1 MLQGPCRAL
10 LADLA
15 SSNSTKIRAGNTLFA
30 FFMAVRNVLGY
41 SAGSYTHLYRIS
53 PFTKTDAC
61 DIFCANLKTCFL
73 ISVALLISIMLLAV
87 WAVSEDP
94 YVPEAAVEN
103 GATGK
108 QHIVGA
114 LKELSKPMWIL
125 LLVTFFNWLA
135 WFPFLLFDM
144 DWMGK
149 DIYGGKLGAQ
159 LYNRGVPAGALGLM
173 LNSVVSGLASLC
185 IERLARWVGGVKRL
199 WGGMN
204 FLLAVC
210 LAMTLVVTHIAR
222 CEPEFTK
229 ATPKPGVVG
238 LALATF
244 AVLGAP
250 LAMSKFS
257 VTFSVPCALASIF
270 YNNSRAGQVSG
281 YRIIGLFEIFEI
293 HIRIRIRKFGLSG
306 FRISK
311 FSDIQNFGYFGY
323 VFSDISDSVSDPDF
337 FEHPY
342 GPWDSLMGGGNM
354 PAFVVRAVA
363 AAVSGIIAFTMLPSP
378 PPDVLETV
386 SGGGGMH

>member
-135 WFPFLLFDM
+135 WFPFLLFDT

-270 YNNSRAGQVSG
+270 YNNSRAGQDPNPKI
-281 YRIIGLFEIFEI
+281 RII
-293 HIRIRIRKFGLSG
+293 R
-306 FRISK
+306 

-323 VFSDISDSVSDPDF
+323 GFSDNLDSVSDPDF
-337 FEHPY
+337 FEYPY
-342 GPWDSLMGGGNM
+342 GSWDSLMGGGNM

-363 AAVSGIIAFTMLPSP
+363 STVSGIIAFTMLPSP

-386 SGGGGMH
+386 SGGRGMH